1 MTGLLPG
8 RFIPESYIL
17 NHPLSPHRASEL
29 DHVVIDLNKLRIYP
43 QGERPIII
51 ELAGG
56 LMVPI
61 TRTLL
66 QVDLIAD
73 WHMPIIL
80 CARTTLGTINHTLLS
95 CEAIRRRN
103 LPLLG
108 VVFIGDENEDTQRT
122 IIDFANA
129 KTLGRVPT
137 MARLDAKTLNETFER
152 EFNRDDFIRPVVAR

>member
-1 MTGLLPG
+1 
-8 RFIPESYIL
+8 
-17 NHPLSPHRASEL
+17 
-29 DHVVIDLNKLRIYP
+29 
-43 QGERPIII
+43 
-51 ELAGG
+51 
-56 LMVPI
+56 MVPI